1 MASITF
7 YQPSN
12 GKIVTSFSG
21 ELSLVD
27 LTPYESY
34 AQIEDFGDSQTQY
47 VENGYLVNIPEKPFV
62 DSVFDYDTKSW
73 ANPSADTRW
82 QFIRLKRN
90 NLLSTCDWTQSIDSP
105 LSSEK
110 KNEWATYR
118 QALRDVT
125 NQADPFNLVW
135 PTQPE

>member
-1 MASITF
+1 MSFIFILFPFILYISTF
-7 YQPSN
+7 F
-12 GKIVTSFSG
+12 V
-21 ELSLVD
+21 LR
-27 LTPYESY
+27 LTYKKVLNN
-34 AQIEDFGDSQTQY
+34 AQIVLFGDSQTQY

-73 ANPSADTRW
+73 TNPSADIRW